1 MNQQL
6 LIQIFQ
12 VVILI
17 FLVIVHEVSHGLMA
31 YRLGDNTAKDAG
43 RLTLNP
49 LKHLEFFGSFLVPL
63 LFIMMGSPFILGWA
77 KPVPFNPYNLKNP
90 KRDMALIGAAGPI
103 SNFLLAILFGIIARL
118 LMLIPAVASSAFGGT
133 VIMLLSMIIFVSVLL
148 GVFNLIPIPPFDG
161 SRIVFAFLHGEAARF
176 WMQLEQW
183 GTLLVILLLF
193 GGLMNFIYPVI
204 LFVYHLIAGP
214 AAVL

>member
-1 MNQQL
+1 MSQQL
-6 LIQIFQ
+6 LGQFFQ
-12 VVILI
+12 VIVLI
-17 FLVIVHEVSHGLMA
+17 FLTIIHEVSHGLMA

-49 LKHLEFFGSFLVPL
+49 IKHLEFFGSFLVPL
-63 LFIMMGSPFILGWA
+63 LFIISGSPFILGWA

-90 KRDMALIGAAGPI
+90 KRDMALIGAAGPV

-118 LMLIPAVASSAFGGT
+118 LILVPGIVSNPVLSTAL
-133 VIMLLSMIIFVSVLL
+133 MLLSMVIFVSVLL

-161 SRIVFAFLHGEAARF
+161 SRIVFAFLRGEAAKF
-176 WMQLEQW
+176 WLRLEQY

-193 GGLMNFIYPVI
+193 GGLLNFIYPIVVF
-204 LFVYHLIAGP
+204 LYRLIAGP
-214 AAVL
+214 AAIF

>member
-6 LIQIFQ
+6 LIQIYQ

-17 FLVIVHEVSHGLMA
+17 FLVIIHEVSHGLMA
-31 YRLGDNTAKDAG
+31 YYLGDDTAKRAG

-77 KPVPFNPYNLKNP
+77 KPVPFNPYNLKDP
-90 KRDMALIGAAGPI
+90 KKDGALIAAAGPA
-103 SNFLLAILFGIIARL
+103 SNFAIAILFGVIVRL
-118 LMLIPAVASSAFGGT
+118 LMLVPGIASSAFWGT
-133 VIMLLSMIIFVSVLL
+133 VLMLLSMIIFVSVLL
-148 GVFNLIPIPPFDG
+148 AVFNLIPIPPFDG
-161 SRIVFAFLHGEAARF
+161 SRIVFAFLRGEAARF
-176 WMQLEQW
+176 WMQIERY
-183 GTLLVILLLF
+183 GTLLIIVLLF
-193 GGLMNFIYPVI
+193 AGLLNFIYPVV
-204 LFVYHLIAGP
+204 LFLYRLIAGP